1 MKQPISVLSPPA
13 QVSCSK
19 EEGGERTV
27 LTMGSGSTK
36 EVSAETNKKGIAAGL
51 KKTGGALKEVKEGK
65 TTVSILNGN
74 KSADQASLP
83 NVDLPN
89 PTPVLA

>member
-1 MKQPISVLSPPA
+1 
-13 QVSCSK
+13 
-19 EEGGERTV
+19 
-27 LTMGSGSTK
+27 MGSGSTK

-74 KSADQASLP
+74 KIVDQASLP

>member
-1 MKQPISVLSPPA
+1 MEQPISVLSPPA

-19 EEGGERTV
+19 EERGEGRV

-65 TTVSILNGN
+65 TTVSILNGS
-74 KSADQASLP
+74 KTVDQASLP

-89 PTPVLA
+89 PTPVSA

>member
-1 MKQPISVLSPPA
+1 MEQPILVLSPPA
-13 QVSCSK
+13 QVSCSQEEK
-19 EEGGERTV
+19 EERRV

-36 EVSAETNKKGIAAGL
+36 EVSGETNKKGIAAGL

-74 KSADQASLP
+74 KTADQASLP

>member
-1 MKQPISVLSPPA
+1 
-13 QVSCSK
+13 
-19 EEGGERTV
+19 
-27 LTMGSGSTK
+27 MGSGSTK

-74 KSADQASLP
+74 KTVDQASLP

-89 PTPVLA
+89 QTPVLA

>member
-1 MKQPISVLSPPA
+1 
-13 QVSCSK
+13 
-19 EEGGERTV
+19 
-27 LTMGSGSTK
+27 MGSGSTK

-74 KSADQASLP
+74 KIVDQASLP

-89 PTPVLA
+89 PTPVSA